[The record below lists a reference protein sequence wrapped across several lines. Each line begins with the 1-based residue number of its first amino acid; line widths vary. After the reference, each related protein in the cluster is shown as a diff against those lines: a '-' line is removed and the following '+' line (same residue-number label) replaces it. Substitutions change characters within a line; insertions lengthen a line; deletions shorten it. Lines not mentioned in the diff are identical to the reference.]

1 MQDITTYGSESPFD
15 QIKKVRKDGSE
26 FWSARDLMTKLGYD
40 RWENMRAALDRA
52 IATATNQGN
61 VVNDLFRGVTKKS
74 QGRPREDV
82 ELARFACYLVAM
94 NGDPRKPEVA
104 AAQSYFAVKT
114 REAETAPKQLTGAAL
129 MAAALQEADR
139 TMKAL
144 ETRAEESETKLDMIE
159 GTSGFSIR
167 QFHKHYFPDVP
178 EREFFELLY
187 KKRLLIDQRGTRGR
201 DKNGKV
207 KNGYEHKHPA
217 AAGKPFFFLDSPY
230 MDQESGRRY
239 YQTKVRPGRPETDL
253 AQQLATWGLA
263 PNPAH
268 MKEITA

>member
-1 MQDITTYGSESPFD
+1 MNEIIPFDYESTQVRVIERQEEPWFVLADLCKVLGIANPRNVSARLDDELKNTVRLTDGIQRGNPNVTIVNESGMYEVILRSDAPNAKPFRRWVTSEVLPTIRKTGTYGVP
-15 QIKKVRKDGSE
+15 
-26 FWSARDLMTKLGYD
+26 
-40 RWENMRAALDRA
+40 
-52 IATATNQGN
+52 
-61 VVNDLFRGVTKKS
+61 
-74 QGRPREDV
+74 
-82 ELARFACYLVAM
+82 
-94 NGDPRKPEVA
+94 
-104 AAQSYFAVKT
+104 
-114 REAETAPKQLTGAAL
+114 QLTGPAL

-139 TMKAL
+139 TMKEL
-144 ETRAEESETKLDMIE
+144 EARASKSETQLDMIE

-187 KKRLLIDQRGTRGR
+187 RKRLLIDQRGTRGR
-201 DKNGKV
+201 DKQGKL

-239 YQTKVRPGRPETDL
+239 YQTKVRPGRPEADL
-253 AQQLATWGLA
+253 AQLLTSWGLA

-268 MKEITA
+268 VKEIAA

>member
-1 MQDITTYGSESPFD
+1 MYTLGGKQEVSIISESGLYSL
-15 QIKKVRKDGSE
+15 I
-26 FWSARDLMTKLGYD
+26 L
-40 RWENMRAALDRA
+40 
-52 IATATNQGN
+52 
-61 VVNDLFRGVTKKS
+61 KS
-74 QGRPREDV
+74 
-82 ELARFACYLVAM
+82 
-94 NGDPRKPEVA
+94 RKPEA
-104 AAQSYFAVKT
+104 KEFKRWIT
-114 REAETAPKQLTGAAL
+114 REVIPSIRKTGAYGVPQLTGPAL

-139 TMKAL
+139 TMKEL
-144 ETRAEESETKLDMIE
+144 EARASKSETQLDMIE
-159 GTSGFSIR
+159 GTSGFPIR

-178 EREFFELLY
+178 ERAFFELLY

-201 DKNGKV
+201 DKNGNV

-217 AAGKPFFFLDSPY
+217 AAGKRFFFLDSPY

-239 YQTKVRPGRPETDL
+239 YQTKVRPGRPEAEL